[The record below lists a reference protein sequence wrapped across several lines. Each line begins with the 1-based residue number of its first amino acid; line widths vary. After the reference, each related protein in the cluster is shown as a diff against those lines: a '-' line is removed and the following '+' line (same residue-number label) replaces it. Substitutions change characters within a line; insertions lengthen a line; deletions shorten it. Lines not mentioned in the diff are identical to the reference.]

1 MTTNIYTQPITI
13 LRNVLLAP
21 EEQNA
26 NNMWVRTI
34 ADFLNPQNQRL
45 YAQTI
50 TAIRSMSQTIEDK
63 NRNSDSVKKLK
74 MSLPAAIISG
84 VAEAGMTESHI
95 KYRNGVIAIDID
107 AKENPALHDWES
119 VKNTLSKSPYVAYA
133 GLSVSGLGV
142 FLLIPIADPQKH
154 KEHFRAID
162 EDFKSATFAFMQ
174 QGDTE
179 PTVLKGIVID
189 GAPSNISSKRFLSLD
204 EKPYCNTNAEIYCK
218 KSERPLPPPPQ
229 YESQKYKEGCRFDVE
244 AFLNFHHIS
253 FNLRERHGGFQ
264 YIVECPWSHLHSSR
278 SEAESTIFVD
288 ANGIPGYKCQHSHC
302 SDKHWQDYRAF
313 YDVEYRNRINQT
325 RFPMVSDPERIR
337 AMMGWNEPP
346 KIIVPVRQSVIV
358 EASPEG
364 KSAGSQASRSQSH
377 KCRLIYIPNYSYM
390 MYMTEQEWDQTL
402 SPQAVAAWQAANPVC
417 PF

>member
-1 MTTNIYTQPITI
+1 MTTNIYTQPMTI
-13 LRNVLLAP
+13 LRSVLLTP

-50 TAIRSMSQTIEDK
+50 TAIRSMSQTLEEK
-63 NRNSDSVKKLK
+63 KRNSDRIAALKK
-74 MSLPAAIISG
+74 SLPAAIISG
-84 VAEAGMTESHI
+84 VAEAGMTENHV

-107 AKENPALHDWES
+107 AKENPALHDWEA
-119 VKNTLSKSPYVAYA
+119 VKQTLAKSPYVAYA

-154 KEHFRAID
+154 KEHFRAIE
-162 EDFKSATFAFMQ
+162 EDFRATSFSFIQ

-179 PTVLKGIVID
+179 PTVLKGIQID
-189 GAPSNISSKRFLSLD
+189 GAPTNIASKRFLSLD
-204 EKPYCNTNAEIYCK
+204 EKPYCNTSAEIYCK

-229 YESQKYKEGCRFDVE
+229 YDSQKYKEGCRFDVE

-278 SEAESTIFVD
+278 SKAESTIFVD
-288 ANGIPGYKCQHSHC
+288 AYGIPGYKCQHSHC
-302 SDKHWQDYRAF
+302 SDKHWQDFRAF
-313 YDVEYRNRINQT
+313 YDVEYRNRLNQT
-325 RFPMVSDPERIR
+325 KFPMVNDIEGIR
-337 AMMGWNEPP
+337 TMMGWTQPP
-346 KIIVPVRQSVIV
+346 KKITPVVQTPVVQAKKCKIIS
-358 EASPEG
+358 
-364 KSAGSQASRSQSH
+364 
-377 KCRLIYIPNYSYM
+377 LYIPSYSYLQDM
-390 MYMTEQEWDQTL
+390 SEEEWNKYISSD
-402 SPQAVAAWQAANPVC
+402 AVARWQAANPVC